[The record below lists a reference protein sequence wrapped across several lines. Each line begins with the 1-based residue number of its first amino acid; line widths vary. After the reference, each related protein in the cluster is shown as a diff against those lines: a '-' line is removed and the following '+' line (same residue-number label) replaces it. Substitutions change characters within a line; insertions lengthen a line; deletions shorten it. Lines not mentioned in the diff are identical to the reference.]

1 MMHFVA
7 VYLLLTSMTSANTG
21 SRPVHKPHR
30 LLVYYGYPSLINGA
44 AGNIA
49 RAVKVFSTY
58 DTIVLGDGLEFADI
72 DPQRKPAGVGKDE
85 HDKAQGII
93 EALHSPVRDIY
104 GYICIGNSQSLSYA
118 EIGRRVKLWRDMG
131 VSGIFFDEA
140 GFDFATTRQ
149 RQNRAV
155 DLVHRSGLRVLANAY
170 NPDDLF
176 TRVSRTGDGHDAGL
190 PPSHLTKQDAFLLES
205 FQVKSGDYEE
215 VGVWKP
221 KAEKAI
227 RYREQYGTRI
237 YSLPTLDKS
246 GVVSAEKVCYAW
258 WGAVLYQFDGFGFG
272 DSRYGSN
279 GTATG
284 LECPSFE
291 LGRFQNGAPTL
302 LESRLSLRTDRGEI
316 FLDVRNHTAGFAR
329 SVSAAN
335 ALPLAESGGR

>member
-7 VYLLLTSMTSANTG
+7 VYLLLTSMTSATTAAG
-21 SRPVHKPHR
+21 PVHKPHR
-30 LLVYYGYPSLINGA
+30 LLVYYGYPSVINGA
-44 AGNIA
+44 SGDIA

-72 DPQRKPAGVGKDE
+72 DAQRKPAGVGKDE
-85 HDKAQGII
+85 HEKTKGII
-93 EALHSPVRDIY
+93 KALHSSARDIY
-104 GYICIGNSQSLSYA
+104 GYICIGTSQSLSYA
-118 EIGRRVKLWRDMG
+118 DMGQRVKLWRDMG

-140 GFDFATTRQ
+140 GFDFTTTRQ

-155 DLVHRSGLRVLANAY
+155 DLAHRSRLKVLANAY

-176 TRVSRTGDGHDAGL
+176 TRVSRTGDGHAAEL

-215 VGVWKP
+215 VGEWKP
-221 KAEKAI
+221 KAEKAV

-279 GTATG
+279 GTVTALG
-284 LECPSFE
+284 CPSVE
-291 LGRFQNGAPTL
+291 LGTFQNGSPTL
-302 LESRLSLRTDRGEI
+302 SESRLSLRTDRGQI
-316 FLDVRNHTAGFAR
+316 FLDTRNHTAGFVR

-335 ALPLAESGGR
+335 ALPLTEPGRQ